1 MVRDGFPQWGSM
13 GDGVEVPVRVAPF
26 LQLIITAVCLLDIQI
41 QIQIRQGLASKAQ
54 WAQVCSIEA
63 FHVEEM
69 LKGLTICS
77 VTSKQFNV
85 EFECSYDVSAWSVQH
100 NPMQKCR
107 ITWGW
112 GVGGGRMPKLHGSK
126 VHGVRAR
133 APVYFKVLWHLFGT
147 FWT

>member
-1 MVRDGFPQWGSM
+1 M
-13 GDGVEVPVRVAPF
+13 
-26 LQLIITAVCLLDIQI
+26 
-41 QIQIRQGLASKAQ
+41 
-54 WAQVCSIEA
+54 
-63 FHVEEM
+63 EEM

-112 GVGGGRMPKLHGSK
+112 GVGGQSHLVLQCRGAQCTAMGGVGWEEK
-126 VHGVRAR
+126 VDRSNNERRLSLSEDSG
-133 APVYFKVLWHLFGT
+133 
-147 FWT
+147 